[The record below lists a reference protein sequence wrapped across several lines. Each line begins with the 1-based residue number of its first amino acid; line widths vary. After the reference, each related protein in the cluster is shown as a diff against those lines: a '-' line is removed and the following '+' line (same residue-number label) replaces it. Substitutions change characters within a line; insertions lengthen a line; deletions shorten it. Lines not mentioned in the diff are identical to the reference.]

1 MIDLLEVCENF
12 QITGPDDDG
21 LVWLVLHGNGTKGKA
36 AVNLGNKDQI
46 VSQVALLLEED
57 RAFAVAKAKGES
69 K

>member
-1 MIDLLEVCENF
+1 MTELLEVCENF

-21 LVWLVLHGNGTKGKA
+21 LVWLVLHGNGTTGKA

-57 RAFAVAKAKGES
+57 RVSAVAKAKGAF